1 MLRSTKCL
9 PLTAFRRT
17 PSSFHNDNPES
28 TEDVIKD
35 VLEKALTCMKK
46 VQYEPYLGI
55 GSCLACVYRIMDA
68 REKFGEHERGVRVAR
83 GAAENNSSF
92 LRPLQTSQVHP

>member
-1 MLRSTKCL
+1 MLKRKMNKGWCLCLKITISTSVLRLTKCL

-35 VLEKALTCMKK
+35 VLEKALTCKK
-46 VQYEPYLGI
+46 KAQYVP
-55 GSCLACVYRIMDA
+55 
-68 REKFGEHERGVRVAR
+68 
-83 GAAENNSSF
+83 
-92 LRPLQTSQVHP
+92 